1 MTICTTCSSI
11 VKQIFPSKAY
21 PHLGG
26 KSQFKQSMTPRAV
39 PWLPFRSC
47 GVGCWPCGLP
57 SSKIS
62 SKKSL
67 PRFGMKAYK
76 RLLEDGLFAFR
87 KIISTCYFPSLN
99 VFVCAILGIFEH
111 FLLSYQWSQ
120 PGGWA
125 LSRRSWPTPNMS
137 SACHN
142 RMLPIWSQFSLK
154 VWNLNCQSLSPKC
167 FRILIHNCTHVDH
180 VCMHSGQLVSRIH
193 QSSAFLTCKHNI
205 YKCTY
210 MYICTLPQPSIT
222 PFKAYVFDG
231 LCYPLLVNL
240 HKSLVLLQCWS
251 CFPHLLAILLVA
263 PIILS
268 GRQKSRMWSSRT
280 CLRSG
285 ILR

>member
-1 MTICTTCSSI
+1 MLFLGCHFVHAGLGVDPVACQVQKFLRKNHFHGLGWKRTRDCWKMGCLLLERS
-11 VKQIFPSKAY
+11 FP
-21 PHLGG
+21 LGHFCPTVT
-26 KSQFKQSMTPRAV
+26 S
-39 PWLPFRSC
+39 
-47 GVGCWPCGLP
+47 LP
-57 SSKIS
+57 SMF
-62 SKKSL
+62 L
-67 PRFGMKAYK
+67 CEANQGGELCRDD
-76 RLLEDGLFAFR
+76 RGL
-87 KIISTCYFPSLN
+87 
-99 VFVCAILGIFEH
+99 AI
-111 FLLSYQWSQ
+111 
-120 PGGWA
+120 
-125 LSRRSWPTPNMS
+125 PNMS

-154 VWNLNCQSLSPKC
+154 VWSLRCQSLSPKC
-167 FRILIHNCTHVDH
+167 FRILIQNCTHVDH

-193 QSSAFLTCKHNI
+193 QSSAFLTYKHNI